1 MEPHACSPEPLL
13 GDPAL
18 CGAKGSSREV
28 ENKHGTE
35 GARPPVGA
43 REALGLE
50 TGGSVRGTSVVPALL
65 PLGAVTVTAGPFG
78 QQENFGRHQHQ
89 ILKDSSSC

>member
-1 MEPHACSPEPLL
+1 M
-13 GDPAL
+13 
-18 CGAKGSSREV
+18 
-28 ENKHGTE
+28 
-35 GARPPVGA
+35 GA

-50 TGGSVRGTSVVPALL
+50 TGGTARGTSLVPALL
-65 PLGAVTVTAGPFG
+65 PAGAVTVTAGPFG